1 MLGLPAFVV
10 FNRPSAFS
18 RSLTCSWQV
27 ATRLQA
33 SSTMRTKYNA
43 KHKHCHFLRFSCSP
57 AICRWNHLP
66 CRQLSVA
73 CNSTCQREYW
83 YKIKNLRMQ
92 NLPRV
97 VLSLVGIEQ
106 PGKNRKAF
114 PDKPVP
120 CRLMAHSTCTL
131 MSAGSLQ
138 FTNTEPVFRT
148 VLRKQFYGP
157 AWMGTKLLHLTSSD
171 TISHTAQFE
180 LLRWSSMRLRS
191 DCRRSSDGKFTDLPT
206 SALRPMPNAS
216 VNIRTLSCW
225 GTSLHYASWVININ
239 ININT
244 NKYIYICACTR

>member
-1 MLGLPAFVV
+1 MQSTNIVISCAFRAVLQFVDEIIYPAASYLW
-10 FNRPSAFS
+10 R
-18 RSLTCSWQV
+18 
-27 ATRLQA
+27 ATRHVKENIGIKLK
-33 SSTMRTKYNA
+33 T
-43 KHKHCHFLRFSCSP
+43 F
-57 AICRWNHLP
+57 
-66 CRQLSVA
+66 A
-73 CNSTCQREYW
+73 C
-83 YKIKNLRMQ
+83 
-92 NLPRV
+92 
-97 VLSLVGIEQ
+97 
-106 PGKNRKAF
+106 KNRKAF

-216 VNIRTLSCW
+216 VNIRTLSC
-225 GTSLHYASWVININ
+225 
-239 ININT
+239 
-244 NKYIYICACTR
+244 